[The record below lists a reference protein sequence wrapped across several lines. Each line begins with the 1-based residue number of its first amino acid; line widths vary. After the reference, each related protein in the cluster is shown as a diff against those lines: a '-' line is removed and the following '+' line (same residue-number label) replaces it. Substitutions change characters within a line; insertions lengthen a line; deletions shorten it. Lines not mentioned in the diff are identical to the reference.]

1 MTIEQV
7 IKIRAL
13 FSANRTFGD
22 IERECKV
29 PFHVL
34 AWLSWLRTYSDEEV
48 ADMITQVR
56 VAVPN
61 PPYGKGGLD
70 FIRAQGWTMA

>member
-1 MTIEQV
+1 MTVEQV

-22 IERECKV
+22 IERECNV
-29 PFHVL
+29 PLHEL
-34 AWLSWLRTYSDEEV
+34 AWLAWLGLYSDEAV

-61 PPYGKGGLD
+61 PPYGEGGLA
-70 FIRAQGWTMA
+70 FIRAQGWTVA

>member
-1 MTIEQV
+1 MTVEQV

-13 FSANRTFGD
+13 FSADRTFGD

-29 PFHVL
+29 PLHEL
-34 AWLSWLRTYSDEEV
+34 AWLAWLRTYSDEEA
-48 ADMITQVR
+48 ADMITKVR

-70 FIRAQGWTMA
+70 FIRAQGWTVA